1 MRSTLATLSVR
12 AGSTSSTATPLAPAS
27 SSQAIPTIRLI
38 SATPSAAGLS
48 SSEGSNT
55 SFASSELN
63 DTFASKPTI
72 LAKSSSLSLK
82 PKASSSSLNPANKGR
97 LVPKKSKLSLLGLGS
112 SSQNGSQNGGQTT
125 EKDRDLSDVL
135 RRVGVG
141 HEGSSKG
148 KGGFEIYVDPT
159 EDPEFGEIVMIRKKK
174 SRAGL
179 DGVRWGDEG
188 AERADGPLKEKNS
201 NVQNGGKMQEG
212 GKEKWWTIGR
222 GKKEAKDK
230 TQKTKAKSPLSQ
242 VLDENSNASTTT
254 STTRFNSFSKVLPRS
269 FTPEP
274 STTAPERSRFNSL
287 DSTTLL
293 TSSKLQPITNPIH
306 NGSLRATSNPSP
318 VPLSISRSTQLENR
332 QPVEPTYSRAGT
344 PTFGGFLAPP
354 GLATTSTAG
363 QSGSSGNANVNQGSI
378 ALRAMRSVRSLAR
391 IGSWAQLRNGDDEE
405 TAVNSESVKGEGKKE
420 KRDKEKKDKKGT
432 VKKSKDK
439 ASEKEKKK
447 EKKSKEKS
455 QTLRVSTSSFE
466 VGALS
471 PARSLRPPVSHDGSL
486 KEPKSLG
493 KKRSTLLGLG
503 LPSTMTMR
511 LPSVR
516 GGSNASS
523 ILVNGNNPPSNTL
536 APGTASVGR
545 VFLTGRDRSE
555 SGASSLRPMSTSSGI
570 SSNSGYSAR
579 TSTASER
586 TGTSRIS
593 NGSCASASVRWDEDA
608 LQKRRKEREREREA
622 VRSLATRG
630 EEREREQEEKGKKEK
645 KEKGGKKGR
654 ESRRTS
660 EGRKRTPINEV
671 FPDAVSLTPPK
682 ENPILEYEQAR
693 KSPVLEEEE
702 EDVEVPVWQ
711 VQVETATNDGHG
723 GVTDDERMSSDTQT
737 PIKKVRRRPMSEQ
750 LLGTMQGG
758 RPKGG
763 YFGSDDGTDGTM
775 SILSAATNEL
785 AQLINN
791 LDLEATPNTPDLTP
805 LRPSP
810 SLSATN
816 TPSQSN
822 TNSPSREGQSRSLLP
837 ESPLRG
843 LRASMASIT
852 SLRPYAQ
859 SRDLERRTN
868 EPTIQSQQ
876 CHQFNIGVEIAPW
889 PTLKSV
895 APKEQLKT
903 QSTATVTPS
912 RLKHKRATMLPSPG
926 PPPAEP
932 SPVFQPLKPAK
943 GRGRLADAFVQQ
955 SPSEP
960 AKEFRASR
968 APSCLTF
975 GSHSRSSSAKSGSV
989 LDEAQPSPL
998 GSVFKQSHS
1007 RKKSSLSYSVSLNPH
1022 DDGDQ
1027 SDSMPIPPEAKRV
1040 LGMTGTMGASVAEGY
1055 AVELDASDP
1064 DSDIPDEL
1072 QVLLAGQSDL
1082 EDTME
1087 FPRSAITTASPPSL
1101 GGVLNVSAASD
1112 YPPFRAHLVDEE
1124 DNHTDIDAG
1133 QSSSD
1138 DDDTKKSFDFTGE
1151 LKVLNESGASDR
1163 RSFVEQLENAF
1174 KTPAKLEFKFGE
1186 AFLQVD
1192 VPPVPALPKLMH
1204 SQEETS
1210 QSSSDLFSFD
1220 SNPSDQIVDVR
1231 EPTFTGSES
1240 QVNSD
1245 SLAMLKSASE
1255 FIMDVEPMMLPGSDS
1270 LAHTDSLISSIGG
1283 SDQGEE
1289 DIPHPRRFTSS
1300 TGSRPS
1306 IGQLNVDFKFGGRPT
1321 PQPAEPRLLTL
1332 SDIIPSPAHQRKLSN
1347 SSFSTED
1354 DSVLHSILAKASDLP
1369 VSIAPPL
1376 PRQRL
1381 DSDCSSKQRARDTA
1395 GTCMA
1400 GGHSRTHSADS
1411 ARMSFV
1417 GFESFDEVRR
1427 GFEFSGPRPAFYPPP
1442 AAISNRSHLRQESG
1456 MSFASISSYGHV
1468 INAGVADP
1476 FDYAL
1481 PSLQERP
1488 SSEDMSCSDSMS
1500 MSMSMTVDDTF
1511 SFIRRQPRRRRIDS
1525 DASSFYFRTSMISQI
1540 QPYARGHGRQE
1551 SNMSVASLAPPVSLY
1566 NRSFAAR
1573 HHRRNSSTTSASSVA
1588 QSYAMHGV
1596 GGGRATWARHRQD
1609 ASMDSMMSE
1618 YSAMRLGRPGLG
1630 DKMFETSGDQGMP
1643 LSAIS
1648 ASPPDSAVA
1657 SRSNLSATRDSYEY
1671 DSIMDNDPV
1680 STMDDSLF
1688 DKTGYRNSL
1697 SSESIFGNDDS
1708 NPIPGHLL
1716 LPHQFRP
1723 LSMLSVCST
1732 DRGPSREDDT
1742 MISMIGGGH
1751 VRRQS
1756 ISSVIE
1762 GSPCVRMGRKK
1773 KDLNSVYDSPGQAR
1787 IVEKPSIASTSSYQ
1801 FGGERM
1807 IKAQRGLLARQSLE
1821 ETCLIADGEDLSA
1834 SFIVPVFSRP
1844 GPASRSRSSTCT
1856 SSSGGDTPPLSASD
1870 GSSISGG
1877 SQSSIDLSQL
1887 NTMLSN
1893 ATHPMSNI
1901 GRARAH
1907 ARARAR
1913 GHGHHRRISQA
1924 RMSRSSVYET
1934 IEEEMSVTSSPPHP
1948 TSADKKATPV
1958 AQQAVY
1964 IVDPEMASIL
1974 DSSPRSSIWDDD
1986 QGLVALRRYYA
1997 LRDEAEVTVTESK
2010 RQWIDTPFSI
2020 FALQSFDPPNHPSG
2034 MQALLEHSVQ
2044 NYGPLPSELRPHRV
2058 RSRTQSRAS
2067 PYPPCRTFKVTISP
2081 EQQPLEHQ
2089 RPFTKETRPF
2099 APLQQLN
2106 VNSTVDLSV
2115 LPVPQ
2120 ADKKVRSPKKGSVAS
2135 EKNRENAWGL
2145 APNARPRVGSA
2156 ARRSALGWAKR
2167 SGSAK
2172 LSTDQKE
2179 NVGQGSMVMMTPGET
2194 LRLNRPRPR
2203 GRATP
2208 ASTRPK
2214 PIRV

>member
-1 MRSTLATLSVR
+1 MRSTLATLSAR
-12 AGSTSSTATPLAPAS
+12 AGSTSTPLAPAS
-27 SSQAIPTIRLI
+27 SSPAIPTIRLI

-63 DTFASKPTI
+63 DTFAIPARPSI
-72 LAKSSSLSLK
+72 K
-82 PKASSSSLNPANKGR
+82 PKASTSSLNPANKGR

-135 RRVGVG
+135 RRVGVS

-159 EDPEFGEIVMIRKKK
+159 EDPEFGEIVMVRKKK

-188 AERADGPLKEKNS
+188 DGALKEKNC
-201 NVQNGGKMQEG
+201 NVQKQEG

-222 GKKEAKDK
+222 GKKEGKDK

-242 VLDENSNASTTT
+242 VLDENSNGAATT

-293 TSSKLQPITNPIH
+293 TSSKLHPITNPIH

-318 VPLSISRSTQLENR
+318 VPSSISRATQLENQ
-332 QPVEPTYSRAGT
+332 QPVEATYSRAGT

-354 GLATTSTAG
+354 GHIPVSTTTQPG
-363 QSGSSGNANVNQGSI
+363 PSGNANTAQGSI

-405 TAVNSESVKGEGKKE
+405 TAANSEPVKGEGKKE
-420 KRDKEKKDKKGT
+420 KKDKKGS

-439 ASEKEKKK
+439 GSEKSKK

-523 ILVNGNNPPSNTL
+523 ILVNGSNPPSNTL

-555 SGASSLRPMSTSSGI
+555 SGASSLRPMSTSSGV
-570 SSNSGYSAR
+570 SSNSG
-579 TSTASER
+579 
-586 TGTSRIS
+586 
-593 NGSCASASVRWDEDA
+593 CASASVRWDEDA
-608 LQKRRKEREREREA
+608 LQKRRKERERERE
-622 VRSLATRG
+622 
-630 EEREREQEEKGKKEK
+630 QEEKGKK
-645 KEKGGKKGR
+645 KEKGSKKGR

-682 ENPILEYEQAR
+682 ENPLLEYEQAR
-693 KSPVLEEEE
+693 RSPVLEEEE
-702 EDVEVPVWQ
+702 DVEMPVWQ

-723 GVTDDERMSSDTQT
+723 GITDDERMSSDAQT

-822 TNSPSREGQSRSLLP
+822 TNSPSRDGQSKSLLP

-859 SRDLERRTN
+859 SRDPARRTN
-868 EPTIQSQQ
+868 EPTIQPQQSQ
-876 CHQFNIGVEIAPW
+876 QFNIGIEIAPW

-895 APKEQLKT
+895 APTEQLKT
-903 QSTATVTPS
+903 QATASVTPS

-943 GRGRLADAFVQQ
+943 GRGRLADAFIQQ

-960 AKEFRASR
+960 TKEFRASR

-989 LDEAQPSPL
+989 LEEAQPSPL

-1101 GGVLNVSAASD
+1101 GGVLNVSAASE
-1112 YPPFRAHLVDEE
+1112 YPPFHAHLIDEE
-1124 DNHTDIDAG
+1124 DNHADIDAG

-1192 VPPVPALPKLMH
+1192 VPPVPALPRLIH

-1210 QSSSDLFSFD
+1210 QSSSDLFDFD
-1220 SNPSDQIVDVR
+1220 SNPSDQIIDVK

-1240 QVNSD
+1240 QTNSD

-1255 FIMDVEPMMLPGSDS
+1255 FIMDVEPMMLPGSDLES
-1270 LAHTDSLISSIGG
+1270 
-1283 SDQGEE
+1283 EE
-1289 DIPHPRRFTSS
+1289 DRLDIPHPRRFTSS

-1306 IGQLNVDFKFGGRPT
+1306 VGQLNVDFKFGGRPT
-1321 PQPAEPRLLTL
+1321 TQPAEPRPLTL

-1347 SSFSTED
+1347 SSFSVED

-1376 PRQRL
+1376 SRQRL

-1395 GTCMA
+1395 RTSMA

-1411 ARMSFV
+1411 ARMSFI

-1588 QSYAMHGV
+1588 QSYAMHGIS
-1596 GGGRATWARHRQD
+1596 GGRATWARHRQD

-1648 ASPPDSAVA
+1648 ASPPDSAIA

-1680 STMDDSLF
+1680 STIDDSLF
-1688 DKTGYRNSL
+1688 DKTGHRSSL
-1697 SSESIFGNDDS
+1697 SSESIFGDDAS

-1723 LSMLSVCST
+1723 LSMLSVRST

-1756 ISSVIE
+1756 ISSVID

-1934 IEEEMSVTSSPPHP
+1934 IEEEMSVTSSPARPAHE
-1948 TSADKKATPV
+1948 DKKATP
-1958 AQQAVY
+1958 ATQQAVY
-1964 IVDPEMASIL
+1964 IVDPEMASML
-1974 DSSPRSSIWDDD
+1974 DSSPRSSMWDDD

-1997 LRDEAEVTVTESK
+1997 LRDEAEVTVTESR

-2020 FALQSFDPPNHPSG
+2020 FALQSFDPPHHPSG

-2120 ADKKVRSPKKGSVAS
+2120 VDKKLKSPKKGSVAS
-2135 EKNRENAWGL
+2135 DKNRENAWGL